1 MTRTLEATTMTP
13 APNATAG
20 ASAGAGK
27 GEAPPIDVATSRAR
41 LSPGRI
47 VGGLA
52 LLLLVLAVLWF
63 LVSNER
69 FDWPVVASYLF
80 NPSVLLGLGMSLLLT
95 VIGMV
100 LGSALGT
107 VLAAAQLSTFWPV
120 KAASIAFVG
129 VFRGIPPLV
138 QLIFWFN
145 LAYLV
150 PRIAVGVPFGPEFF
164 SWSTNDL
171 ITPLTAAI
179 IGLSLHEAAYMA
191 EIIRAGI
198 LSVDHG
204 QRDAS
209 AAMGFGRWH
218 TFTRVVLPQA
228 MRVIIPPTGSQ
239 VIALLKGTSLVSVI
253 AMGDLLNSV
262 QVIYNRTYEV
272 VPMLIVA
279 VIWYLVVVTVLTL
292 VQRRVE
298 QYYSRGTTRTVA
310 KATRVPAE
318 TTTGTTTATTTGAAQ

>member
-1 MTRTLEATTMTP
+1 MSTVP
-13 APNATAG
+13 AADA
-20 ASAGAGK
+20 
-27 GEAPPIDVATSRAR
+27 APTVDVANARAR
-41 LSPGRI
+41 LRPGRLI
-47 VGGLA
+47 GGA
-52 LLLLVLAVLWF
+52 VLLLVTVGILWF
-63 LVSNER
+63 FVSNER
-69 FDWPVVASYLF
+69 FEWNVVAEYLF
-80 NPSVLLGLGMSLLLT
+80 NPSVLLGLGMSIMLT
-95 VIGMV
+95 IIGMV
-100 LGSALGT
+100 LGSVLGT
-107 VLAAAQLSTFWPV
+107 VLAAGQLSDFWPV
-120 KAASIAFVG
+120 KAASIVFVG

-145 LAYLV
+145 LAYLL
-150 PRIAVGVPFGPEFF
+150 PRITVGVPFGPELF

-198 LSVDHG
+198 LSVDQG
-204 QRDAS
+204 QRDAA

-218 TFTRVVLPQA
+218 TFSRIVLPQA

-253 AMGDLLNSV
+253 AMGDLLHAV

-279 VIWYLVVVTVLTL
+279 VVWYLVVVTALTL

-298 QYYSRGTTRTVA
+298 EHFGRGTARIAARRPIRKA
-310 KATRVPAE
+310 KEAR
-318 TTTGTTTATTTGAAQ
+318 

>member
-1 MTRTLEATTMTP
+1 MP
-13 APNATAG
+13 
-20 ASAGAGK
+20 
-27 GEAPPIDVATSRAR
+27 EAPLMTDAPVVPTTAAIDVATAR
-41 LSPGRI
+41 RRIRPARIIGGTLILIIVLS
-47 VGGLA
+47 
-52 LLLLVLAVLWF
+52 VLWF

-69 FDWPVVASYLF
+69 FEWNVVAEYLF
-80 NPSVLLGLGMSLLLT
+80 NPSVLLGLGVSLMLT
-95 VIGMV
+95 IVCMV
-100 LGSALGT
+100 LGSILGT
-107 VLAAAQLSTFWPV
+107 VLAAGQLSDFWPV
-120 KAASIAFVG
+120 KAASITFVG

-145 LAYLV
+145 LAYLL
-150 PRIAVGVPFGPEFF
+150 PRIIIGVPFGPEFF

-191 EIIRAGI
+191 EIVRAGM
-198 LSVDHG
+198 LSVDQG
-204 QRDAS
+204 QHDAAS
-209 AAMGFGRWH
+209 AMGFGRWH
-218 TFTRVVLPQA
+218 TFSRIVLPQA

-253 AMGDLLNSV
+253 AMGDLLHAV

-292 VQRRVE
+292 IQRRVE
-298 QYYSRGTTRTVA
+298 QHFGRGTARDGMRRPARRA
-310 KATRVPAE
+310 K
-318 TTTGTTTATTTGAAQ
+318 GAN